1 MDKYRLD
8 LKSED
13 DFEKII
19 VRICRD
25 VLGIGVTGFAKG
37 KDGGRDGRFEGKA
50 QKYPSTKESWNGKFI
65 IQAKHTTNSEASCSD
80 NSFFGNQTSIIAAEI
95 EKITKLKSQ
104 EEIDNYL
111 CFTNRKLT
119 GSKES
124 EIRKEIKDETKI
136 ENIGVHGIEFI
147 ELNLTREIVRD
158 FGLSKSLLPFEFY
171 EQDIRDVILLF
182 SEELDKPLNREPIT
196 IENLFHNDRPE
207 DGIKEKNKLNDLSE
221 QYFEDEIRRNSQK
234 YFKQI
239 NDFLE
244 DFINAKYLSQYRNTI
259 RELNN
264 LIFIKREDF
273 EKFEEIFVF
282 LYQQIF
288 EGDEDNIKEH
298 RFLIYVFLHFMYF
311 QCDIGR
317 NR

>member
-8 LKSED
+8 LQSDD

-25 VLGIGVTGFAKG
+25 ILGIGVTGFTKG
-37 KDGGRDGRFEGKA
+37 RDGGRDGRFEGKA
-50 QKYPSTKESWNGKFI
+50 EKYPSTSEPWKGKFI

-80 NSFFGNQTSIIAAEI
+80 GSFFGNKESII
-95 EKITKLKSQ
+95 Q
-104 EEIDNYL
+104 EEINRVKKLKADDEVDNYL

-119 GSKES
+119 GGKET
-124 EIRKEIKDETKI
+124 EIRIKIKSETNV
-136 ENIGVHGIEFI
+136 ENISIHGIEYI
-147 ELNLTREIVRD
+147 EANLTQEIIKD
-158 FGLSKSLLPFEFY
+158 LGLNKTLLPFEFY

-182 SEELDKPLNREPIT
+182 SKELEENEERQPIT
-196 IENLFHNDRPE
+196 IKDLFHNDRPE
-207 DGIKEKNKLNDLSE
+207 DGIKEKNRLNKLSDE
-221 QYFEDEIRRNSQK
+221 YFEDEIRRNSQK

-239 NDFLE
+239 DVFLE
-244 DFINAKYLSQYRNTI
+244 AFINAKYLRQYRNTV

-264 LIFIKREDF
+264 LILIKREDF
-273 EKFEEIFVF
+273 EKFEEIFFF

-288 EGDEDNIKEH
+288 KGNKDEIKEH

-317 NR
+317 NQ

>member
-25 VLGIGVTGFAKG
+25 LLGIGVTGFAKG

-50 QKYPSTKESWNGKFI
+50 EKYPSSSEPWNGKFI
-65 IQAKHTTNSEASCSD
+65 IQAKHTTNTEASCSD
-80 NSFFGNQTSIIAAEI
+80 NDFFGNKTSLIAVEI
-95 EKITKLKSQ
+95 VKIKRLKDQ
-104 EEIDNYL
+104 KDIDNYL
-111 CFTNRKLT
+111 CFTNRKST
-119 GSKES
+119 GNKEF
-124 EIRKEIKDETKI
+124 EIRNAIIKETGIKNVGIHGIDFIESNLTKEIIKE
-136 ENIGVHGIEFI
+136 
-147 ELNLTREIVRD
+147 
-158 FGLSKSLLPFEFY
+158 FGLNKIRLPFEFY

-182 SEELDKPLNREPIT
+182 SEELEKHVEREPIT
-196 IENLFHNDRPE
+196 TQNLFHNDRPE
-207 DGIKEKNKLNDLSE
+207 DGIREKNRINSLSE
-221 QYFEDEIRRNSQK
+221 EYFEDEIRRNSQE

-239 NDFLE
+239 DNFLK
-244 DFINAKYLSQYRNTI
+244 DPINIKYLKQYRNTV

-264 LIFIKREDF
+264 LILIKREDF
-273 EKFEEIFVF
+273 EKFEEIFFF

-288 EGDEDNIKEH
+288 KGNDDEIKEH

-317 NR
+317 NQ